1 MPDPLEGRTL
11 GHFRVLA
18 RLGEGG
24 MGVVYRARDERLQR
38 PVALKILPEEVAAD
52 EGRRGPKARPT
63 VPRVRHGVRV
73 EDGWHRLISLYGT
86 RPHLR
91 AQEEGEP

>member
-52 EGRRGPKARPT
+52 EGRRGP
-63 VPRVRHGVRV
+63 
-73 EDGWHRLISLYGT
+73 
-86 RPHLR
+86 
-91 AQEEGEP
+91 